1 MSTLKFSMFAGE
13 VPRLTKRDLGDSQ
26 AQLAENLLADTP
38 EFRPLRTDSAPVD
51 LARIGAGQTARTI
64 YRYPTDSTTVLGAA
78 TAYSLARSQIT
89 DDKFDRVY
97 VSALLG
103 EPEYRPAIMTTGD
116 TDPATTTR
124 RLGVPYPTK
133 KPTLS
138 LATAVEGLMTPSE
151 VTDYRYSLIQT
162 IKAIVLKGL
171 EFEAWNPDF
180 ALGGMPGFRADP
192 SGAPGLWQRFWTL
205 TPPTTWNTHNG
216 TPVANHLWT
225 LELTNPPFQQSG
237 GNRIYYATFAAQIL
251 LWRVK
256 ADVSAATAELEA
268 LVLPGTTD
276 RVLTDDD
283 IDALWAA
290 MRSQVPDE
298 PRDAKG
304 IDLRTHLDQ
313 YLVEYR
319 KLVNYLDQGFPNDD
333 VSPQAAF
340 QLIAQSFGELSAH
353 VDAINAHYASIAGG
367 GFDAALVQ
375 YFEAV
380 RFGGKVPD
388 GQIEVEEQR
397 YYTYTFVNDRG
408 EESQPYLPGSGNADT
423 DLPFMSINQAQA
435 LNVTL
440 PGDFLAGTDANDR
453 ITHWRL
459 YRSNAG
465 TQGATFQLVKE
476 FPVATTTYLDLRS
489 NLALRDV
496 LRTIGADGLTP
507 WAPPPVAGTPEA
519 PQYLRGIVAMPGG
532 FLAGFLGHTVYFSEP
547 LYPFAWPVRYAIPC
561 HDRIIGL
568 GVFGLTLVVLTE
580 GQPAF
585 ISGGAPDSMS
595 KVDLESIEAC
605 VSPRSVVPVTGGVV
619 FASKNGL
626 CLANQSGV
634 TNMTA
639 GLFTREEWAALT
651 PANMVCSEL
660 GGVIYFTAGSWTMAL
675 HVGTGKLVRVGTE
688 WTALWA
694 DTARG
699 VLYGARPPA
708 TGGVVAQVVQVQEGN
723 AHRTARWR
731 SKRLLL
737 PREAGYAWLAVEGEQ
752 SPAHPLAI
760 DLYGYERDST
770 GAEVQT
776 KLVTATGDGTHS
788 AVVSDTRPIRV
799 SPGRF
804 KDWEIEISGDCRVS
818 SVILASSLG
827 ELQGAA

>member
-1 MSTLKFSMFAGE
+1 MSTLKFSMFGGE

-51 LARIGAGQTARTI
+51 LVRIGAGQPARTI
-64 YRYPTDSTTVLGAA
+64 YRYPTDSTTVLGSAR
-78 TAYSLARSQIT
+78 AYSLARSQIT
-89 DDKFDRVY
+89 DDKYDRVY

-133 KPTLS
+133 PVALT
-138 LATAVEGLMTPSE
+138 LATVDEGFLKPSE
-151 VTDYRYSLIQT
+151 VTEYRESLIQT
-162 IKAIVLKGL
+162 IRSIVRTALVAQ
-171 EFEAWNPDF
+171 AWNPEF
-180 ALGGMPGFRADP
+180 SLGSMPAFREDP
-192 SGAPGLWQRFWTL
+192 GGGAGLWQRIWTF
-205 TPPTTWNTHNG
+205 TPPSTWNTHNG
-216 TPVANHLWT
+216 TPIANHLWT
-225 LELTNPPFQQSG
+225 LEVTNPPFQQSG
-237 GNRIYYATFAAQIL
+237 GNRIYYVTFPGQVV
-251 LWRVK
+251 LWKVK
-256 ADVSAATAELEA
+256 ADVSAETAALAA
-268 LVLPGTTD
+268 LVLPGTSD
-276 RVLTDDD
+276 RVLSDVD
-283 IDALWAA
+283 IAALWAA
-290 MRSQVPDE
+290 VRAQLPDD
-298 PRDAKG
+298 PKDAPN
-304 IDLRTHLDQ
+304 IDLQARLDLF
-313 YLVEYR
+313 LVEYR
-319 KLVNYLDQGFPNDD
+319 KLVNYLDQGLPNDE
-333 VSPQAAF
+333 VSPQAAY

-353 VDAINAHYASIAGG
+353 VDAINAHHANIAGP
-367 GFDAALVQ
+367 GFEAALLQ
-375 YFEAV
+375 YFKAV
-380 RFGGKVPD
+380 RFDGHVPE

-408 EESQPYLPGSGNADT
+408 EESQPYLPGSGNTDT

-547 LYPFAWPVRYAIPC
+547 LYPFAWPVRYAMPC
-561 HDRIIGL
+561 HDKIIGL

-585 ISGGAPDSMS
+585 ISGGSPESMS

-634 TNMTA
+634 TNMTG
-639 GLFTREEWAALT
+639 GLFTREEWAALN
-651 PANMVCSEL
+651 PASMVCSEL

-694 DTARG
+694 DNARG

-708 TGGVVAQVVQVQEGN
+708 TGGVVAQVVQVQEGTTR
-723 AHRTARWR
+723 RTARWR

-737 PREAGYAWLAVEGEQ
+737 PREAGYAWLVVEGEQ

-776 KLVTATGDGTHS
+776 KLATATGDGTHS

-799 SPGRF
+799 GTGRF

-818 SVILASSLG
+818 SVVLASSLA